1 MSALELP
8 SSLSS
13 RLGVCSWSLQAG
25 DPSATVERVR
35 ATGLSRVQL
44 SMTPAFDDAPT
55 WGGVFDALRDAGI
68 EIVSGMIG
76 PYGEDYSSLASIRQ
90 TGGVVPDA
98 TWERNRAMCEG
109 VAELAKRHGVKT
121 LTFHAGFI
129 PHDPADPVFT
139 TVRDRLAMIAAMC
152 FERGVDLLLETGQ
165 ETADDLTAFLDVLDE
180 TMGLEIGRG
189 VGVNFDP
196 ANMLLYGK
204 GDPIAAL
211 TKLIPRVR
219 QVHIKDAVASGQAE
233 TWGSEEAVGT
243 GQVDWP
249 AFLAVLKDAG
259 YGGELV
265 IEREAGDAR
274 VEDVRAAAAHLAM
287 LWPEVGM
294 EVSG

>member
-8 SSLSS
+8 SSLGS
-13 RLGVCSWSLQAG
+13 RLGVCSWSLQAA
-25 DPSATVERVR
+25 DPSATVRRVK

-44 SMTPAFDDAPT
+44 SMTPVFDDPRK
-55 WGGVFDALRDAGI
+55 WSPVFDALRSEGI

-76 PYGEDYSSLASIRQ
+76 PYGEDYASLASIRE

-98 TWERNRAMCEG
+98 TWEKNRAMCEG
-109 VAELAKRHGVKT
+109 VAELAKQHGVKT

-129 PHDPADPVFT
+129 PHDPSDPVFMK
-139 TVRDRLAMIAAMC
+139 VRDRLALIAAVC

-165 ETADDLTAFLDVLDE
+165 ETADDLTAFLDALDA
-180 TMGLEIGRG
+180 TMGREVGQG

-211 TKLIPRVR
+211 TKLMPRVR
-219 QVHIKDAVASGQAE
+219 QVHIKDAIASGQAE
-233 TWGSEEAVGT
+233 AWGSEEVVGT

-249 AFLAVLKDAG
+249 AFLGVLKDAG

-265 IEREAGDAR
+265 IEREAGESR
-274 VEDVRAAAAHLAM
+274 VDDVRAAAQHM
-287 LWPEVGM
+287 GTLWPEFGP
-294 EVSG
+294 EVFG